1 MNTRVIE
8 NKEYISSILNLYPF
22 YLNSNIKDGNVCIQS
37 TYAGEIR
44 MGPPFYQIAVLNN
57 RKEIFR
63 DAIYGGEI
71 FCHNILSKKYNR
83 LILVKWFSEVDPYE
97 QVIASIDLI
106 SGKEVFLTGK
116 DRYFN
121 AGHFDSFDGIFY
133 SKPGITDTF
142 CKNLE
147 THETFML
154 EETLKKQINHF
165 FSWGL
170 SPLKDTI
177 TVVTKEK
184 ENNLITYNLKNKKI
198 ESACTMDFDFSE
210 NGRISCFLDKENDAV
225 LIEFSDY
232 DLKANRKIIN
242 KRKNYKVLEF

>member
-8 NKEYISSILNLYPF
+8 NKEYIRSILNLYPF
-22 YLNSNIKDGNVCIQS
+22 YLDSNIKDGNICVQS
-37 TYAGEIR
+37 NYAGEVR
-44 MGPPFYQIAVLNN
+44 MGPPFYQVTVLNN
-57 RKEIFR
+57 QTEIFK

-71 FCHNILSKKYNR
+71 FCHNILSEKHNR
-83 LILVKWFSEVDPYE
+83 LILVKWFSEVNPYE
-97 QVIASIDLI
+97 QVIVSIDLI

-133 SKPGITDTF
+133 SKSGITDTF

-154 EETLKKQINHF
+154 EETLNKHINHF

-177 TVVTKEK
+177 IVVTKEK
-184 ENNLITYNLKNKKI
+184 KNNLIIYNLKNKKI
-198 ESACTMDFDFSE
+198 ESACTMDFDLSE
-210 NGRISCFLDKENDAV
+210 NGKISCFLDKENNAV

-232 DLKANRKIIN
+232 DLKANRRIIN
-242 KRKNYKVLEF
+242 ERKQYKILEF